1 MSTPVI
7 QERFL
12 TDTGMIRTFPNANVP
27 DHYLRSALTVF
38 GHFTLLVLAV
48 VGITASTVGSAIGV
62 ESLWTS
68 GLAIFFA
75 WVFAVC
81 VGLGVIRTS
90 FRFAGYAAAYAAGI
104 AASMGFGHIVFEDA
118 MYFGWVF
125 AGVVGML
132 VFVAGV
138 IRLDVQPISID
149 TIV

>member
-1 MSTPVI
+1 MSSSMI
-7 QERFL
+7 GGRL
-12 TDTGMIRTFPNANVP
+12 LADTGTIRTFPDSNTP
-27 DHYLRSALTVF
+27 DHYLRSAFMVF

-48 VGITASTVGSAIGV
+48 AGITASTVGSAIGV
-62 ESLWTS
+62 EGLWTS
-68 GLAIFFA
+68 RLAIYFA

-81 VGLGVIRTS
+81 VGLGVVRTS
-90 FRFAGYAAAYAAGI
+90 FRFAGYALAYAAGI

-125 AGVVGML
+125 AGLTAML

-149 TIV
+149 TVV